1 MIPILYP
8 AKTTVFSSNGL
19 GGLPDA
25 TACIVT
31 EERNGAYYLEMTYPI
46 CGLHHEELSIDRII
60 LARPADGVKVQP
72 FRIVHI
78 SRPIDGLVTV
88 EAQHVSYQLASTI
101 TLPVDVTS
109 KYAQEAM
116 DALKAN
122 ATPAMQF
129 SLISAI
135 QRASAEHYVI
145 KKPTSIRNAIGGFE
159 GSLLDVFGGELEWDQ
174 WTVKLL
180 SARGVDSGV
189 TIEYGK
195 NMTAITADTDARNLI
210 TGALAFAEK
219 DGVVRCGEP
228 AYSQYYPL
236 YADKHM
242 TLLDLSSNDP
252 FPTVSE
258 LTAAAQQ
265 YVSASNIGQLAT
277 TIEVSFVPLWQTAGA
292 DRIAQLQRLHLCD
305 TVTVEHPGLRIQEK
319 AKVVKTVYDVLRDRY
334 ESITVGTIR
343 KNVADTI
350 SSLMSSSGS
359 PVSNLDTAQQTG
371 VGVQSV
377 NNVLPDDTGN
387 VQLKPSDIGVVDLI
401 YPIGT
406 IYMSVNS
413 TSPATLFGGT
423 WTQLQN
429 RFLLGA
435 GSSYTNGAT
444 GGAATVTLTTD
455 QLPKHNHEGIYY
467 SSLAAKNLVT
477 LNSGSVSFHVP
488 WGSSDYA
495 GDYGAGNGS
504 TELMTGNTGGGAAHN
519 NMPPYLVVYMW
530 KRTA

>member
-8 AKTTVFSSNGL
+8 AKTTLFSTNGL

-25 TACIVT
+25 TACTVT
-31 EERNGAYYLEMTYPI
+31 EERNGAFYLEMIYPI
-46 CGLHHEELSIDRII
+46 CGLHYKELSVDRII
-60 LARPADGVKVQP
+60 LARPADGVKAQP
-72 FRIVHI
+72 FRIVYI
-78 SRPIDGLVTV
+78 SRPIDGLVTI

-101 TLPVDVTS
+101 VLPVDITS

-116 DALKAN
+116 DALKAH
-122 ATPAMQF
+122 AEPETSF
-129 SLISAI
+129 SFVSAI
-135 QRASAEHYVI
+135 ARASAVNYAI
-145 KKPTSIRNAIGGFE
+145 KKPTSIRSAIGGTE
-159 GSLLDVFGGELEWDQ
+159 GSLIDTFGGELEWDQ

-180 SARGVDSGV
+180 SARGADSGV

-195 NMTAITADTDARNLI
+195 NMTAITAETDARNLI

-219 DGVVRCGEP
+219 DGEVRCGAP
-228 AYSQYYPL
+228 AYSQHYPL

-252 FPTVSE
+252 FPTVAE

-305 TVTVEHPGLRIQEK
+305 TVMVEHPGLRIREK

-359 PVSNLDTAQQTG
+359 SVSKLDTG
-371 VGVQSV
+371 
-377 NNVLPDDTGN
+377 
-387 VQLKPSDIGVVDLI
+387 IVDMI
-401 YPIGT
+401 YPVGS

-413 TSPATLFGGT
+413 TSPATLFGRT
-423 WTQLQN
+423 WTQITG
-429 RFLLGA
+429 RFLLAA
-435 GSSYTNGAT
+435 GGGYTAGAT
-444 GGAATVTLTTD
+444 GGAASHILTAD
-455 QLPKHNHEGIYY
+455 EMPSHNHPGIYY
-467 SSLAAKNLVT
+467 NSATKKNAVT
-477 LNSGSVSFHVP
+477 LNAGDVSYHVP

-495 GDYGAGNGS
+495 GDFGAGTGA
-504 TELMTGNTGGGAAHN
+504 TELVTGFAGGGAAHN